1 MSVFN
6 AITSIPYQAAY
17 IPPTQTY
24 GSALLN
30 NLYVGNS
37 DRSLGSGYLYTSRS
51 GGFIPSNTL
60 SDFTIEAWIYP
71 MWFSYSDGF
80 YNMVI
85 MSTHTGSANP
95 GPGWEF
101 KLQGPSASK
110 WTSLTLRNQRIST
123 DYQFPINLTGSSL
136 NQWYHVAIVYTTSN
150 HSLIG
155 YLNGNQLSSISPA
168 YFSDN
173 SNLHVGF
180 NYSSYPY
187 WFKGKV
193 TNLRIS
199 QIARYTDSFS
209 PSASPNSVDSY
220 DTFLMN
226 MPTSNYLQEDT
237 GLSISTIGAAS
248 VISQDSSHP

>member
-1 MSVFN
+1 MSIFN
-6 AITSIPYQAAY
+6 SITSIPYQPAY
-17 IPPTQTY
+17 VPTGATY
-24 GSALLN
+24 GSVLLN
-30 NLYVGNS
+30 DLYVGNS
-37 DRSLGSGYLYTSRS
+37 DRSLGSGYFYTSRS

-71 MWFSYSDGF
+71 KWFSYSNGF

-101 KLQGPSASK
+101 KLQGPSASS

-155 YLNGNQLSSISPA
+155 YLNGNQLSSISSA
-168 YFSDN
+168 YFYDN
-173 SNLHVGF
+173 SDLHVGF
-180 NYSSYPY
+180 NYSTYPY
-187 WFKGKV
+187 WFKGRV

-199 QIARYTDSFS
+199 KTARYTGDFT
-209 PSASPNSVDSY
+209 PITTPNSVDGN

-226 MPTSNYLQEDT
+226 MPTTNIFQEQT

-248 VISQDSSHP
+248 VISQDSGHP

>member
-6 AITSIPYQAAY
+6 AITSIPYSPAY
-17 IPPTQTY
+17 TPPVATY
-24 GSALLN
+24 GSVLLN
-30 NLYVGNS
+30 DLYVGNS
-37 DRSLGSGYLYTSRS
+37 DRTLGAGYFYTSRS

-71 MWFSYSDGF
+71 KWFSYSDGF

-85 MSTHTGSANP
+85 MSTHTGSSSP

-101 KLQGPSASK
+101 KLQGPSASS

-123 DYQFPINLTGSSL
+123 DYQFPINLNGSSL
-136 NQWYHVAIVYTTSN
+136 NQWYHVAMVYTTSD
-150 HSLIG
+150 HTLRG
-155 YLNGNQLSSISPA
+155 YLNGNSLSTISSA
-168 YFSDN
+168 YFYDN
-173 SNLHVGF
+173 SLLHVGF

-187 WFKGKV
+187 WFKGSV

-199 QIARYTDSFS
+199 TTARYTSDFT
-209 PSASPNSVDSY
+209 PSTDPNNVDIY

-226 MPTSNYLQEDT
+226 MPSTNIFQEDT
-237 GLSISTIGAAS
+237 GLSISTYGASS
-248 VISQDSSHP
+248 VVSQDSNHP